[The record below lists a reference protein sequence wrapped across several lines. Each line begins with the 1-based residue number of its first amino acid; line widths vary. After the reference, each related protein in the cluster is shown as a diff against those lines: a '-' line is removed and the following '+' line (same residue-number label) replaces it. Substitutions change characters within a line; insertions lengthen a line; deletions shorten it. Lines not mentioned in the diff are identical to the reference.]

1 MSASYGRLIAY
12 PERGRADAAGVA
24 FSLTVAGAARE
35 SPLNSGEAA
44 MNAGFFIQL
53 ALSTAAV
60 GVLVGVAA
68 WAKIARPVGPL
79 DEHKARELLAEEF
92 PGRPVEAVWIASD
105 GCGAMA
111 KSGGLALV
119 ICRVGDGFALRQI
132 PWPQAV
138 AATFRNGRL
147 TVNLGD
153 PAAPVATIALPSWPP
168 ENLKGGLA
176 A

>member
-1 MSASYGRLIAY
+1 M
-12 PERGRADAAGVA
+12 DAA
-24 FSLTVAGAARE
+24 
-35 SPLNSGEAA
+35 
-44 MNAGFFIQL
+44 FFVQL
-53 ALSTAAV
+53 ALSAAAV
-60 GVLVGVAA
+60 GVLVAIAA

-79 DEHKARELLAEEF
+79 DEHKARALLTQEF
-92 PGRPVEAVWIASD
+92 PTRTVDAVWIASD

-111 KSGGLALV
+111 KSAGLALV

-147 TVNLGD
+147 SVNLD
-153 PAAPVATIALPSWPP
+153 DVAAPTAVIAFTAWPP
-168 ENLKGGLA
+168 ENLKGDLA

>member
-1 MSASYGRLIAY
+1 MN
-12 PERGRADAAGVA
+12 EA
-24 FSLTVAGAARE
+24 FFV
-35 SPLNSGEAA
+35 
-44 MNAGFFIQL
+44 QL
-53 ALSTAAV
+53 ALSAAAV
-60 GVLVGVAA
+60 GVLVAVAA
-68 WAKIARPVGPL
+68 WAKIAKPVGPL
-79 DEHKARELLAEEF
+79 DEHKARQLLAQEF
-92 PGRPVEAVWIASD
+92 PGRTVDAVWIASD

-147 TVNLGD
+147 KINLD
-153 PAAPVATIALPSWPP
+153 DVAAPAAVIAFSVWPP
-168 ENLKGGLA
+168 ENLKGDLA